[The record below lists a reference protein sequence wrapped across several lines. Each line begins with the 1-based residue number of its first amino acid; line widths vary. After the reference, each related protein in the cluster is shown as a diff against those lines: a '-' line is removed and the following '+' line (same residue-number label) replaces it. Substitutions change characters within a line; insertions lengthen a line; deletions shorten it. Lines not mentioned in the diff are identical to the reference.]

1 MTARRLIATLVATLA
16 VVGLAACSD
25 SNKDSGSASSTPGSG
40 SAQALPPVIVSTD
53 GLEGTTVQ
61 VPLTNMI
68 VINADKPTSWSGNVS
83 DTTIATFVAGHTDG
97 SATFNPAIKP
107 VKPGTVN
114 VTITDGT
121 TTINFVVQVNA

>member
-1 MTARRLIATLVATLA
+1 MTARRLIVTFAATLA

-25 SNKDSGSASSTPGSG
+25 NDSDSGTSTPGGG
-40 SAQALPPVIVSTD
+40 SSQALPPVIVGTD

-61 VPLTNMI
+61 VPLTNTI
-68 VINADKPTSWSGNVS
+68 VINAQNPTNWSGTVS
-83 DTTIATFVAGHTDG
+83 DTTIAQFVPGHDDG

-107 VKPGTVN
+107 LKAGTVN